1 MLCTLLTST
10 IVQVIIYLLDKN
22 RKSVLCVL
30 AVDHDLSSI
39 DEVDQ
44 AQQTFCVVLLAKLP
58 GPFSYLLC
66 IDRGSPHVLRISEI
80 S

>member
-1 MLCTLLTST
+1 M
-10 IVQVIIYLLDKN
+10 QVIIYILDKK
-22 RKSVLCVL
+22 RKNVLWVL

-44 AQQTFCVVLLAKLP
+44 AQQTFCVDLLAKLP

-66 IDRGSPHVLRISEI
+66 VDRGFPHVLRISDFA
-80 S
+80 